1 MAFQNNQNFTHPH
14 VLHHL
19 KLDEQKPI
27 TCNACEETITTTIP
41 FHGCPSCNFHLHT
54 QCFTSPLYL
63 HHPSHPS
70 HPLTLLPT
78 PTYSSRSFN
87 CDACGFRGNGSCYN
101 CSSCDF
107 DIHLRC
113 ANLPMYLHVNE
124 HHHALKLFLT
134 SPYNNSNSGFQCD
147 FCHGMKEGHLWSY
160 YCQECDFGTHV
171 GCAMKFKETTN
182 YGTHSSS
189 TMSEIERL
197 KAISRDK
204 EELDAAILEAKID
217 AKGRRAALDLWGA
230 GHRRR
235 KGSYYSDSSDDD
247 YY

>member
-87 CDACGFRGNGSCYN
+87 CDACGFRGNGS
-101 CSSCDF
+101 
-107 DIHLRC
+107 
-113 ANLPMYLHVNE
+113 LPIVLI
-124 HHHALKLFLT
+124 T
-134 SPYNNSNSGFQCD
+134 D
-147 FCHGMKEGHLWSY
+147 
-160 YCQECDFGTHV
+160 
-171 GCAMKFKETTN
+171 AMKFKETTN

-230 GHRRR
+230 GRRRR